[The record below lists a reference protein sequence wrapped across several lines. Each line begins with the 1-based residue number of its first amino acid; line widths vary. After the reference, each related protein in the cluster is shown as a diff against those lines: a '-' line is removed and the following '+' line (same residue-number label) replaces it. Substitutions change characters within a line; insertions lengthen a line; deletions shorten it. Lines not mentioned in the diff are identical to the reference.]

1 MPDKVELAAATG
13 QVERQ
18 QHRIEGASNRWIV
31 GDEARGC
38 ALRRASKSGLRCSVD
53 VNAGRVEGGA
63 DNAKRVALTQKGLRI
78 VRANLDIVASL
89 RVREV
94 GVHSGI
100 RKRTTLRD
108 RLVLKIRW
116 SQVRER
122 IVTGVVVVLI
132 LPDIRPKVEDRI
144 VPDGASVGRGDI
156 ERSVFER

>member
-1 MPDKVELAAATG
+1 
-13 QVERQ
+13 
-18 QHRIEGASNRWIV
+18 
-31 GDEARGC
+31 
-38 ALRRASKSGLRCSVD
+38 
-53 VNAGRVEGGA
+53 
-63 DNAKRVALTQKGLRI
+63 
-78 VRANLDIVASL
+78 VASL